1 MALSTF
7 FGERSKNSVTCMQ
20 VVSTIVEWK
29 GSDAMPILLQEDLN
43 RPLPKLYRV
52 RQQFDDH
59 QLEDVAGTVRA
70 QLARLEVSSLVKP
83 GARVAVAVGSRGIRD
98 LYTVV
103 EQVIASLKELGAQP
117 FVVSAMGSHGGGT
130 EEGQREVLTGY
141 GITPENLGVPVVTTV
156 DTVLLGHTA
165 SGRPIWFDR
174 AAYEADLVVPI
185 NRVKL
190 HTDFVGPLQS
200 GLCKMLVIG
209 LGNHK
214 GCSAVHEEDPE
225 HFAEIIEETASIILE
240 KAPIGFGVA
249 ILENA
254 YDKTCHVEAV
264 PAQGLIAR
272 EKELVLQARANMPYI
287 MLPQAD
293 VIVCREIGKDVS
305 GAGFDPNILG
315 RSSVLK
321 TFVLHIPKYQKL
333 VLTNVTEASHGNG
346 IGVGLFDVIT
356 KQVAQQL
363 DLEAMY
369 ANAIACNC
377 LGDASIPCT
386 VEDEETAI
394 RVALK
399 CCRGIDRDNP
409 KIIRI
414 QNTLHLEYI
423 EVSAALLDDVRA
435 NPKLS
440 LVDPS

>member
-1 MALSTF
+1 
-7 FGERSKNSVTCMQ
+7 
-20 VVSTIVEWK
+20 
-29 GSDAMPILLQEDLN
+29 MPILLPEDLN

-52 RQQFDDH
+52 RQQFDDTR
-59 QLEDVAGTVRA
+59 LEDVEGAVRA
-70 QLARLEVSSLVKP
+70 QLALPQITELVQP
-83 GARVAVAVGSRGIRD
+83 GARIAVAVGSRGIRD

-103 EQVIASLKELGAQP
+103 STTVSCLKELGACP
-117 FVVSAMGSHGGGT
+117 FIVSAMGSHGGGT
-130 EEGQREVLTGY
+130 EEGQREVLAGY
-141 GITPENLGVPVVTTV
+141 GITEENLGVPVVTAV
-156 DTVLLGHTA
+156 DTVSLGETV
-165 SGRPIWFDR
+165 SGRPVWFDR
-174 AAYEADLVVPI
+174 AAFEADLVVPI

-214 GCSAVHEEDPE
+214 GCSAVHEEPSE
-225 HFAEIIEETASIILE
+225 HFAQVIEEAAALILE
-240 KAPIGFGVA
+240 KAPIGFGIA

-254 YDKTCHVEAV
+254 YDRTCHVEAV
-264 PAQGLIAR
+264 PAAGFIAR

-287 MLPQAD
+287 MLPEAD
-293 VIVCREIGKDVS
+293 VIVCGEIGKDVS

-333 VLTNVTEASHGNG
+333 VLLDVTPASHGNG

-356 KQVAQQL
+356 RRVADQL

-386 VEDEETAI
+386 VEDGDTAL

-399 CCRGIDRDNP
+399 CCRGIDRENP
-409 KIIRI
+409 KVIRI

-423 EVSAALLDDVRA
+423 EVSAALLEDVKR
-435 NPKLS
+435 NPRLT
-440 LVDPS
+440 LVED